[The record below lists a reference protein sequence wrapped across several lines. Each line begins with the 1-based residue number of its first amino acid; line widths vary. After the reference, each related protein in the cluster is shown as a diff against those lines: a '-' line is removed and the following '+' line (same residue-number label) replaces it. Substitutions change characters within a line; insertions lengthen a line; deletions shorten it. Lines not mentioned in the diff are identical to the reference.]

1 MEERHRNGRK
11 VHRDVNAA
19 GRLVRSI
26 IIISSVLPQ
35 SKRTQLNS
43 K

>member
-1 MEERHRNGRK
+1 MEERHRNGRE

-26 IIISSVLPQ
+26 IIISFLLQ
-35 SKRTQLNS
+35 SKGTQLNS